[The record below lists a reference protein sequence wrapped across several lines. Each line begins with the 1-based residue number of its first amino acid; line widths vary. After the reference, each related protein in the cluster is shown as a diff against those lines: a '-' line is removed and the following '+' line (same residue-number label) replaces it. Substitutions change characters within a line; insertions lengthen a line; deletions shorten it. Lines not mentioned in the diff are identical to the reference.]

1 MTIPL
6 GAFYFFTVLDKALC
20 VLCDLM
26 CLKFCFWLISMFFFS
41 YLRFNIFYPAHE
53 YMLDMDECLDASLVY
68 L

>member
-26 CLKFCFWLISMFFFS
+26 CLKFFFDLFLCFFS